1 MNRLLILM
9 IFITGNVFAYDTS
22 SQVEDFIAKLCQETI
37 VIASDKN
44 LKDADKTAELSNI
57 FIKAV
62 DVKWIGK
69 FAMGRYYKG
78 LNPDQQNQYDA
89 AFSKFLIN
97 SYVPNFKKYTSETVK
112 VVSVTN
118 RSENEYLAQTEI
130 IRPSKEPLKVN
141 YMIRDDGNGNLMIF
155 DVIAEGISLISTK
168 RAEFESVI
176 SSSDPSNLIK
186 MLEDKVNQ

>member
-1 MNRLLILM
+1 M

-186 MLEDKVNQ
+186 MLEDKVSQ

>member
-9 IFITGNVFAYDTS
+9 ILIAGNVFAYDTS
-22 SQVEDFIAKLCQETI
+22 AQVEDFIAKLCQETI

-141 YMIRDDGNGNLMIF
+141 YMIRDNGNGNLMIF

-186 MLEDKVNQ
+186 MLEDKVSQ